1 KELLGLMLFSDAS
14 VAVRWDAEQERVKAN
29 VRTAEAE
36 RLIGPEDKTLGS
48 LQFLMTLMV
57 SRRLQTPVA
66 VQVDT
71 GDYWQKKE
79 NEILSQAL
87 KGIEVVRNTGK
98 PYRMQPMDA
107 PMRRLIH
114 KSLANHPDI
123 ETSSE
128 GDGPWRKIV
137 LRPRK

>member
-1 KELLGLMLFSDAS
+1 MLFTEVS
-14 VAVRWDAEQERVKAN
+14 VAARWDAEQERVKTN
-29 VRTAEAE
+29 VKTPEAD
-36 RLIGPEDKTLGS
+36 RLIGPGGETLEAM
-48 LQFLMTLMV
+48 QFLMTLMV
-57 SRRLQTPVA
+57 SRRLGSPVA

-71 GDYWQKKE
+71 GDFWQKKE
-79 NEILSQAL
+79 NEVLSQAL
-87 KGIEVVRNTGK
+87 KGIENVRNTGK
-98 PYRMQPMDA
+98 PFRLQPMEA

-123 ETSSE
+123 MTASE